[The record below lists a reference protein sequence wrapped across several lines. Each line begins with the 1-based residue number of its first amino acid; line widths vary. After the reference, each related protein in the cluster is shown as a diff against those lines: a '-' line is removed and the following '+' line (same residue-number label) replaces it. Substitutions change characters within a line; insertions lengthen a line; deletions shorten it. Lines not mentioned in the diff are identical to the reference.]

1 VAEVSIIVP
10 VLNEARCL
18 GRTLWCLQRLE
29 PPVKEIMVV
38 DGGSTD
44 ETIAIAQSFPVTVLT
59 APQRGRAA
67 QMNYGAEQATGDIVC
82 FVHGDTLVPDDLVA
96 LVRKTLADPAI
107 AGGGFIAIM
116 AGDTTT
122 RWGISLHNSLKTHY
136 AALLFRP
143 RRYFRDGLR
152 VLFGDQVIFCRRADF
167 WACGSFDTTLPI
179 MEDADL
185 CDRLARRG
193 RIVQVNRLVQSSD
206 RRVAQ
211 WGALKANFIYLAI
224 GLLWGLGVP
233 ASRLKQF
240 YEDVR

>member
-1 VAEVSIIVP
+1 MANVAIILP
-10 VLNEARCL
+10 VVNEAGCL
-18 GRTLWCLQRLE
+18 SRTLRHLQQLE
-29 PPVKEIMVV
+29 PPATEIIVV

-44 ETIAIAQSFPVTVLT
+44 ATIAIAQAFAVTVLV

-67 QMNYGAEQATGDIVC
+67 QMNYGAARASGEVLC
-82 FVHGDTLVPDDLVA
+82 FVHGDTLVPDDLVT
-96 LVRKTLADPAI
+96 VISQTLADPAI
-107 AGGGFIAIM
+107 AGGGFISIM
-116 AGDTTT
+116 TGEQTT

-152 VLFGDQVIFCRRADF
+152 VLFGDQVMFCRRPDF
-167 WACGSFDTTLPI
+167 WACGGFDEALPI

-193 RIVQVNRLVQSSD
+193 RLVQVNRLVQSSD

-211 WGALKANFIYLAI
+211 WGMLKANFIYLAI
-224 GLLWGLGVP
+224 GLLWGMGVP
-233 ASRLKQF
+233 ARRLKQF